1 MNSNELQDDRGMIPD
16 LIKIGSIPSDL
27 SVEVDTDV
35 LDPVVISDKFCRFVL
50 NNKGF
55 LHSFSK
61 IVLAVESDA
70 TTDPA
75 TFPVGVGIHSLIQRC
90 ALKIGTK
97 TIAEIEDF
105 AHWMAYKSMFI
116 ENDINIFINLFRF
129 LLFFYV
135 NLMINKNR
143 FFNGIIFK

>member
-75 TFPVGVGIHSLIQRC
+75 TFPAVFNQSYQSAIISNSLMY
-90 ALKIGTK
+90 
-97 TIAEIEDF
+97 D
-105 AHWMAYKSMFI
+105 Y
-116 ENDINIFINLFRF
+116 IFI
-129 LLFFYV
+129 V
-135 NLMINKNR
+135 
-143 FFNGIIFK
+143 